1 MEAQRTVPEER
12 LIWEERVA
20 AFAAERHGSLG
31 EAFYAL
37 RRNTLALVGA
47 AITALFVLV
56 AVFGPVL
63 APHDYAR
70 QDLAAV
76 LQSPGSAEHPLGTDA
91 LGRDVLSRLLTGIRI
106 SIGVG
111 MGITA
116 ISLVVGM
123 VFGMVAGYYRGWID
137 TILNGFVEM
146 VWGFPLILVAVII
159 IGALGPGLTGV
170 VLAVGFINWAGFA
183 RIVRGEVLVLRDRE
197 FVASARAL
205 GKGDVHIMARHL
217 LPNVVPSALVMGSYY
232 VAVAI
237 IVEAGL
243 SFIGMGAQPPLPSL
257 GQMVAEGRN
266 YILHNHWISTVP
278 GVTIVALVLGL
289 NFLGDGLRDILDP
302 RLRTER

>member
-20 AFAAERHGSLG
+20 AFAAERRGSLG

-37 RRNTLALVGA
+37 RRNRLALVGA

-123 VFGMVAGYYRGWID
+123 VFGMIAGYYRGWID

-266 YILHNHWISTVP
+266 YILLNHWTSTIP

>member
-1 MEAQRTVPEER
+1 
-12 LIWEERVA
+12 
-20 AFAAERHGSLG
+20 
-31 EAFYAL
+31 
-37 RRNTLALVGA
+37 
-47 AITALFVLV
+47 
-56 AVFGPVL
+56 
-63 APHDYAR
+63 
-70 QDLAAV
+70 
-76 LQSPGSAEHPLGTDA
+76 
-91 LGRDVLSRLLTGIRI
+91 
-106 SIGVG
+106 
-111 MGITA
+111 
-116 ISLVVGM
+116 
-123 VFGMVAGYYRGWID
+123 
-137 TILNGFVEM
+137 
-146 VWGFPLILVAVII
+146 
-159 IGALGPGLTGV
+159 
-170 VLAVGFINWAGFA
+170 
-183 RIVRGEVLVLRDRE
+183 VLVLRDRE

-266 YILHNHWISTVP
+266 YILLNHWTSTIP